1 MKKYDKP
8 QLDIIV
14 INQTQSLLAVSLKM
28 GTDYSGTVVLGREV
42 YFDED
47 DDFEDGE

>member
-14 INQTQSLLAVSLKM
+14 INQTQSLLAGSLKM
-28 GTDYSGTVVLGREV
+28 GTDYDGTVVLGREV
-42 YFDED
+42 DFVDI
-47 DDFEDGE
+47 DDFDDEE